1 MEIKTADA
9 FGIPVESKSGDSKDG
24 DEISCEDGDETG
36 GEDGDDTSS
45 RSVSQFQRGSSA
57 ATPKAARNSSW

>member
-1 MEIKTADA
+1 MAIKTADA

-45 RSVSQFQRGSSA
+45 RSVSQFQRGS
-57 ATPKAARNSSW
+57 